1 MYLVVSGEGET
12 DIGKSNDAIGPLSK
26 LIDKFIEP
34 YSGFSLLE
42 AEMLEVVHEAKITEI
57 SRDRSIIKP
66 LSRRGKKTQHATR
79 EFYSAA
85 RALAHVAKSADV
97 QPSLAVLFHD
107 SDSNKWPDYETKR
120 LSMEHGFQAQEF
132 ENGVSFV
139 AQPKS
144 EAWLLCALKNGYQ
157 NCAAFESRSGNDDS
171 PNSLKGE
178 LEAHL
183 GEAAT
188 RVKLN
193 ELVDEENIDLAQ
205 ITDMKSMTDFQE
217 SMKEVLGRMLGRP
230 IE

>member
-12 DIGKSNDAIGPLSK
+12 DIGKSNAAIGPLSK

-34 YSGFSLLE
+34 HAGFSLLE
-42 AEMLEVVHEAKITEI
+42 AEMLEVVHETYITEI
-57 SRDRSIIKP
+57 SRDRTIIKP
-66 LSRRGKKTQHATR
+66 LSRRGKKTRHETR

-85 RALAHVAKSADV
+85 RALAHVAQNAEV

-107 SDSNKWPDYETKR
+107 SDSNKWPDYNTKR
-120 LSMEHGFQAQEF
+120 LSMEHGFEAQGF
-132 ENGVSFV
+132 ENGVPFV

-157 NCAAFESRSGNDDS
+157 NCAPFEARSGNDDS
-171 PNSLKGE
+171 PNSLKSE
-178 LEAHL
+178 LEEHL
-183 GEAAT
+183 GESVT

-193 ELVDEENIDLAQ
+193 ELVDEGLIDLAQ
-205 ITDMKSMTDFQE
+205 ITDMRSMTDFQE
-217 SMKEVLGRMLGRP
+217 SMKEVLGRMLGVR

>member
-12 DIGKSNDAIGPLSK
+12 DIGKSNDAIGPFSK
-26 LIDKFIEP
+26 LIDKFIEL
-34 YSGFSLLE
+34 YTQYSLLDI
-42 AEMLEVVHEAKITEI
+42 EMLEVVHETEITRI

-66 LSRRGKKTQHATR
+66 LSRRGKKTLHETR

-85 RALAHVAKSADV
+85 RALAHVAKNAKI

-107 SDSNKWPDYETKR
+107 SDSNKWPDYDGKR
-120 LSMEHGFQAQEF
+120 QSMLDGFEAQEF
-132 ENGVSFV
+132 ENGVPFV

-157 NCAAFESRSGNDDS
+157 HCAALEARSGNDDS
-171 PNSLKGE
+171 PKSLKDE

-183 GEAAT
+183 GEQAT
-188 RVKLN
+188 REKLN
-193 ELVDEENIDLAQ
+193 ELVDEGNIDLAQ
-205 ITDMKSMTDFQE
+205 ITDMKSMTDFKK
-217 SMKEVLGRMLGRP
+217 SMKKVLGRMLDMP

>member
-12 DIGKSNDAIGPLSK
+12 DIGKSNEAIGPLSK

-34 YSGFSLLE
+34 HSGFSLLE
-42 AEMLEVVHEAKITEI
+42 AEMLEVVHETRITEI
-57 SRDRSIIKP
+57 SRDRQIIKP
-66 LSRRGKKTQHATR
+66 LSRRGKKTQHETR

-85 RALAHVAKSADV
+85 RALAHVAQNADI

-107 SDSNKWPDYETKR
+107 SDSNKWPDYNIKR
-120 LSMEHGFQAQEF
+120 LSMEHGFEAQGF
-132 ENGVSFV
+132 DNGVPFV

-157 NCAAFESRSGNDDS
+157 NCTAFEGRSGNDDS

-178 LEAHL
+178 LETHL
-183 GEAAT
+183 GEPAT

-193 ELVDEENIDLAQ
+193 ELVDDGEIDLAQ

>member
-12 DIGKSNDAIGPLSK
+12 DIGKSNEAIGPLSK

-34 YSGFSLLE
+34 YSGYSLLD
-42 AEMLEVVHEAKITEI
+42 ANMLEVVHETRITEI
-57 SRDRSIIKP
+57 SRDRKIVKP
-66 LSRRGKKTQHATR
+66 LVRRGKKTKHETR

-85 RALAHVAKSADV
+85 RALAYVAQSADI

-107 SDSNKWPDYETKR
+107 SDSNKWPDYNTKR
-120 LSMEHGFQAQEF
+120 LSMEHGFEAQEF
-132 ENGVSFV
+132 ENGVPFV

-157 NCAAFESRSGNDDS
+157 NCAAFEVRSGNDDS
-171 PNSLKGE
+171 PRSLKGE

-183 GEAAT
+183 GEPAT

-193 ELVDEENIDLAQ
+193 EFVEDGLIDLAQ

-217 SMKEVLGRMLGRP
+217 SMKEVLGRMLGIR

>member
-42 AEMLEVVHEAKITEI
+42 AEMLEVIHETHITEI

-66 LSRRGKKTQHATR
+66 LSRRGKKTQHETR

-85 RALAHVAKSADV
+85 RALAHVAQNAEI

-107 SDSNKWPDYETKR
+107 SDSNKWPDYNTKR
-120 LSMEHGFQAQEF
+120 LSMEHGFEAQGF
-132 ENGVSFV
+132 ENGVPFV

-157 NCAAFESRSGNDDS
+157 NCIPFEARSGNDNS
-171 PNSLKGE
+171 PRSLKAE
-178 LEAHL
+178 LEEHL
-183 GEAAT
+183 GESAT

-193 ELVDEENIDLAQ
+193 ELIDDGLIDLAQ

-217 SMKEVLGRMLGRP
+217 SMKEVLGRMLGMR

>member
-12 DIGKSNDAIGPLSK
+12 DIGKSNEAIGPLSK
-26 LIDKFIEP
+26 LIDNYIEP
-34 YSGFSLLE
+34 HSGFSLLE
-42 AEMLEVVHEAKITEI
+42 AEMLEVVHETRITEI
-57 SRDRSIIKP
+57 SRDRQIIKP
-66 LSRRGKKTQHATR
+66 LSRRGKKTQHETR

-85 RALAHVAKSADV
+85 RALAHVAQNADI

-107 SDSNKWPDYETKR
+107 SDSNKWSDYNTKR
-120 LSMEHGFQAQEF
+120 LSMEHGFEAQGF
-132 ENGVSFV
+132 DNGIPFV

-157 NCAAFESRSGNDDS
+157 NCTAFEGRSGNDGS

-178 LEAHL
+178 LETHL
-183 GEAAT
+183 GESAT

-193 ELVDEENIDLAQ
+193 ELVDDGEIDLTQ

>member
-12 DIGKSNDAIGPLSK
+12 DIGKSNEAIGPLSK
-26 LIDKFIEP
+26 LIDKYIEP

-42 AEMLEVVHEAKITEI
+42 SEMLEVVHEARITEI

-66 LSRRGKKTQHATR
+66 LSRRGKKTLHETR

-85 RALAHVAKSADV
+85 RALAYVAQIADI

-107 SDSNKWPDYETKR
+107 SDSNRWPDYNSKR
-120 LSMEHGFQAQEF
+120 LSMKHGFEAQGF
-132 ENGVSFV
+132 DNGIPFI

-144 EAWLLCALKNGYQ
+144 EAWLLCALKNGYR
-157 NCAAFESRSGNDDS
+157 NCTALEERSGNDNS

-183 GEAAT
+183 GEPAT

-193 ELVDEENIDLAQ
+193 ELVDEGNIYLAQ
-205 ITDMKSMTDFQE
+205 ITDMQSMTDFQE
-217 SMKEVLGRMLGRP
+217 SMKEVLRRMLGKP

>member
-34 YSGFSLLE
+34 YSGFSLLD
-42 AEMLEVVHEAKITEI
+42 ADLLEVVHESEITRI
-57 SRDRSIIKP
+57 SKDTTIIKN
-66 LSRRGKKTQHATR
+66 LSRRGKKQGLETR
-79 EFYSAA
+79 EFYRAA
-85 RALAHVAKSADV
+85 RALAHVASNPER

-107 SDSNKWPDYETKR
+107 SDSNKWPDYQSKR
-120 LSMEHGFQAQEF
+120 QSMINGFEAQEYQ
-132 ENGVSFV
+132 NGVPFV

-144 EAWLLCALKNGYQ
+144 EAWLICALKYGYQ
-157 NCAAFESRSGNDDS
+157 HCGPLEERSGNDDS
-171 PNSLKGE
+171 PKSLKAE

-183 GEAAT
+183 GEPAT
-188 RVKLN
+188 RVTLN
-193 ELVDEENIDLAQ
+193 ELVDEGQIDLAQ

>member
-12 DIGKSNDAIGPLSK
+12 DIGKSNEAIGPLSK

-34 YSGFSLLE
+34 YTQYSLLD
-42 AEMLEVVHEAKITEI
+42 AGMLEVVHETEITRI

-66 LSRRGKKTQHATR
+66 LSRRGKKTQHETR

-85 RALAHVAKSADV
+85 RALAHVAKNADV

-107 SDSNKWPDYETKR
+107 SDSNKWPNYETKR
-120 LSMEHGFQAQEF
+120 LSMEHGFIAQEF
-132 ENGVSFV
+132 ENGVPFV

-157 NCAAFESRSGNDDS
+157 HCAALEERSGNDDS
-171 PNSLKGE
+171 PRSLKAE

-183 GEAAT
+183 GEPAT
-188 RVKLN
+188 REKLN
-193 ELVDEENIDLAQ
+193 ELVDDGLIDLAQ
-205 ITDMKSMTDFQE
+205 ITDMTSMKDFQKSMKATLE
-217 SMKEVLGRMLGRP
+217 RLGFR
-230 IE
+230 ID

>member
-12 DIGKSNDAIGPLSK
+12 DIGKSNEAIGPLSK
-26 LIDKFIEP
+26 LIDKYIEP

-42 AEMLEVVHEAKITEI
+42 SEMLEVVHEARITEI

-66 LSRRGKKTQHATR
+66 LSRRGKKTPHETR

-85 RALAHVAKSADV
+85 RALAYVAQSADI

-107 SDSNKWPDYETKR
+107 SDSNKWPDYNTKR
-120 LSMEHGFQAQEF
+120 LSMEYGFEAQDFEHG
-132 ENGVSFV
+132 VPFV

-157 NCAAFESRSGNDDS
+157 NCAAFEGRSGNDDS
-171 PNSLKGE
+171 PKSLKNE
-178 LEAHL
+178 LEKCL
-183 GEAAT
+183 GETAT

-193 ELVDEENIDLAQ
+193 DLVDEGKIELAQ

-217 SMKEVLGRMLGRP
+217 SMKEVLGRMLGMR